1 MADLRLD
8 LLGGLHISSPS
19 GTPIGL
25 NARKARALLAYLALS
40 QGRAQ
45 PRDKLAALFWAD
57 SNAEQARTSLRQ
69 ALSAVRKALEEAG
82 PGAQQALVADADRV
96 GLCRADVDVVE
107 FEQCLRDGSPAG
119 LERAAGLYR
128 GDLLEGVHAAAP
140 AFDHWLAIERERLRG
155 VALDALGRLLAHYE
169 QAGEVDRAIATAVRL
184 LSFDTLNEGAHRSL
198 MRLYDKQGRQAL
210 ALKQYRLCHGALQR
224 ELGVSPEPE
233 TEALHRA
240 ILRARRAE
248 PAGAAQ
254 APAPRHAAHA
264 DVAAAPE
271 VDMPPASVAAAQ
283 PASTPASAAAAAS
296 AAPTPLAPAQPSP
309 MAAPQPRPTA
319 SSGPELRHAVV
330 VVASIDDAAA
340 HAAGLD
346 PEQMHDVLSRWRE
359 RAKSLAN
366 ACGGRLTADIGP
378 RLTVVFGV
386 PVAHGNDAER
396 ALHMAV
402 ALHGALRDMPA
413 GGSAGLLARV
423 GAASGQVLAAFGD
436 AGMTLTGAPVSV
448 AVRVMEH
455 AQPGQTLVSNR
466 VCLALPGRLDTEFVT
481 DLAMP
486 GIPELIKLWRVRRLL
501 SADETPPQHA
511 FVGRQGEL
519 LQLAGVA
526 DDCLRSGRGR
536 VVVIRGEAGIGKSR
550 LADRFV
556 ALAREHG
563 MEAHRALVLD
573 FGAGS
578 SGDPLR
584 MLVRSLLGVASGT
597 DDHTRAAL
605 VARAVS
611 QGQVDED
618 DIAFAY
624 DLLELAQPPSQA
636 AALAA
641 MDATVRQRGVHRFVT
656 ALATRK
662 SAGKALLIV
671 FEDVHWAE
679 PALLECLAQ
688 LACATRGNR
697 LTLALT
703 VRAEQDPLDNAW
715 RAAAS
720 GAAFT
725 TIDLGPLNDMEARQL
740 AARYRSLDPA
750 LADSC
755 IRRAEGNPLFLDQ
768 LLRNVAS
775 PGNGH
780 ADEEAL
786 PGTLQSIVLA
796 RLDRLPHAER
806 QALQAAAVLGQ
817 RFSQAALRHVL
828 DDAGYSCERLVQH
841 AMARPE
847 GEDYLF
853 MHALIHEAVYASLL
867 KSRRLDLH
875 RRAAGWYEGRDPAL
889 YAEHLDAANDPTA
902 AQAYESAARHE
913 AAHFRNE
920 RALRLTN
927 RALRIAGD
935 GAARQSLACLRGELT
950 LDLGQ
955 PAESLAAFRQAVESA
970 ADDRQ
975 RARAWIGVAS
985 AQRLLDRY
993 EEALHALEQAQ
1004 RAASPGAEPD
1014 VLAQIESLR
1023 GNVHF
1028 PMGNMEACLAAHQ
1041 RALHHADAA
1050 GSPLA
1055 AARALGGL
1063 GDAYYQQ
1070 GRMLTARTHFERC
1083 VALARARGFIRIEG
1097 ANLPMMGA
1105 LCLYCNDVR
1114 GALSSCEEA
1123 LRIAR
1128 RIGDAR
1134 IEILGCDVMVSA
1146 EQWIGDWVKAE
1157 AMGRRALAVAQRL
1170 GARRFEA
1177 ELLARVGLAVG
1188 KQDRVAEAEPMLDEA
1203 LALGHAS
1210 GVRYSGPTILGFIA
1224 RTTRDPD
1231 KQRRALE
1238 QGVAILAQG
1247 CVSHCYLD
1255 LHEAAIEVSL
1265 DARRWEDAER
1275 YASELEAY
1283 VSREPFPW
1291 ATFLVAR
1298 TRALAA
1304 AGRGI
1309 ADDAVVSR
1317 LRELRQ
1323 QALDVG
1329 LIEPLYRIDAAL
1341 AAIGR
1346 AEG

>member
-1 MADLRLD
+1 M
-8 LLGGLHISSPS
+8 
-19 GTPIGL
+19 
-25 NARKARALLAYLALS
+25 
-40 QGRAQ
+40 
-45 PRDKLAALFWAD
+45 
-57 SNAEQARTSLRQ
+57 
-69 ALSAVRKALEEAG
+69 
-82 PGAQQALVADADRV
+82 
-96 GLCRADVDVVE
+96 
-107 FEQCLRDGSPAG
+107 
-119 LERAAGLYR
+119 
-128 GDLLEGVHAAAP
+128 
-140 AFDHWLAIERERLRG
+140 
-155 VALDALGRLLAHYE
+155 
-169 QAGEVDRAIATAVRL
+169 
-184 LSFDTLNEGAHRSL
+184 
-198 MRLYDKQGRQAL
+198 
-210 ALKQYRLCHGALQR
+210 
-224 ELGVSPEPE
+224 
-233 TEALHRA
+233 
-240 ILRARRAE
+240 
-248 PAGAAQ
+248 
-254 APAPRHAAHA
+254 
-264 DVAAAPE
+264 
-271 VDMPPASVAAAQ
+271 
-283 PASTPASAAAAAS
+283 AST
-296 AAPTPLAPAQPSP
+296 
-309 MAAPQPRPTA
+309 
-319 SSGPELRHAVV
+319 GPELRHAVV

-340 HAAGLD
+340 RAARLD
-346 PEQMHDVLSRWRE
+346 PEQLHEVLSRWRD
-359 RAKSLAN
+359 RAKSLAT

-402 ALHGALRDMPA
+402 ALHEALRDLPL
-413 GGSAGLLARV
+413 GCGGLLARV
-423 GAASGQVLAAFGD
+423 GAASGQVLAAFGE

-448 AVRVMEH
+448 AAQVMDH
-455 AQPGQTLVSNR
+455 AEPGQTLVSNR
-466 VCLALPGRLDTEFVT
+466 VCMALPGRLDTEFVV
-481 DLAMP
+481 DLAVP
-486 GIPELIKLWRVRRLL
+486 GITELIKLWRVRRFL
-501 SADETPPQHA
+501 SADETAPQHA

-526 DDCLRSGRGR
+526 DDCLRSGHGR
-536 VVVIRGEAGIGKSR
+536 VVVIRGDAGIGKSR
-550 LADRFV
+550 LAERFV

-563 MEAHRALVLD
+563 LEAHRVLVLD

-584 MLVRSLLGVASGT
+584 VLVRSLLGVASDT
-597 DDHTRAAL
+597 ARQARDAV

-618 DIAFAY
+618 DAVFAY
-624 DLLELAQPPSQA
+624 DLLEVPQPASQA

-641 MDATVRQRGVHRFVT
+641 MDATVRQRGVQRFVT
-656 ALATRK
+656 TLATRK

-688 LACATRGNR
+688 LACATRANR

-703 VRAEQDPLDNAW
+703 VRAEQDPLDSAW

-725 TIDLGPLNDMEARQL
+725 TIDLGPLSDTEARQL

-768 LLRNVAS
+768 LLRNVAT

-780 ADEEAL
+780 AEDEAL

-817 RFSQAALRHVL
+817 RFSPAALRHVM
-828 DDAGYSCERLVQH
+828 DDPGYSCERLVQH

-889 YAEHLDAANDPTA
+889 YAEHLDAANDPA
-902 AQAYESAARHE
+902 APQAYEAAARYE
-913 AAHFRNE
+913 ATHFRNE
-920 RALRLTN
+920 RALRLVN
-927 RALRIAGD
+927 RALRIVGD
-935 GAARQSLACLRGELT
+935 GVARQTLACLRGELT

-970 ADDRQ
+970 ADDAQ
-975 RARAWIGVAS
+975 RARAWIGVAA

-993 EEALHALEQAQ
+993 EEALHALEQAE
-1004 RAASPGAEPD
+1004 RAASVRGEPD

-1028 PMGNMEACLAAHQ
+1028 PMGNLDACLAAHQ
-1041 RALHHADAA
+1041 RALLHADAA

-1083 VALARARGFIRIEG
+1083 VELARARGFIRIEG
-1097 ANLPMMGA
+1097 ANLPMIGA
-1105 LCLYCNDVR
+1105 LDLYCNDVR
-1114 GALSSCEEA
+1114 GALTSCEEA

-1188 KQDRVAEAEPMLDEA
+1188 KQDRIVEAEPMLDAA

-1210 GVRYSGPTILGFIA
+1210 GLRYSGPTILGFIA
-1224 RTTRDPD
+1224 RTTRDKD
-1231 KQRRALE
+1231 KQQRALQE
-1238 QGVAILAQG
+1238 GVAILAQG

-1265 DARRWEDAER
+1265 DAQRWDEAER

-1283 VSREPFPW
+1283 IRREPFPW

-1298 TRALAA
+1298 ARALAA
-1304 AGRGI
+1304 AGRGA
-1309 ADDAVVSR
+1309 ADDELVGQ
-1317 LRELRQ
+1317 LRALRQ

-1329 LIEPLYRIDAAL
+1329 LLDALSRIDAAL
-1341 AAIGR
+1341 AGIGR
-1346 AEG
+1346 AQR